1 MLARL
6 KTIIALM
13 RNPKVS
19 KFPKFLVAAA
29 ILYLLMPFDAIP
41 DMAPVVGW
49 LDDIVFLVGAISLL
63 FNSAPGPNPVKAPSG
78 KSPARNGAVIDVTP
92 EPTTPESRP

>member
-19 KFPKFLVAAA
+19 SFPKILVAGA
-29 ILYLLMPFDAIP
+29 IVYILMPFDAIP
-41 DMAPVVGW
+41 DIAPVVGW
-49 LDDIVFLVGAISLL
+49 LDDILFLIGALGML
-63 FNSAPGPNPVKAPSG
+63 FGSAPKPAPSEPRG
-78 KSPARNGAVIDVTP
+78 PIIDITP
-92 EPTTPESRP
+92 EPKEGESGR